1 MSHDTPVAIAIPV
14 LDRPAQIGPAIEAA
28 LAQSHPDCLVIAIDD
43 GSKGGAA
50 GATWAA
56 MRRFA
61 PHPRV
66 ALIRLARNLGTG
78 RAKNVAIALA
88 GRRAISFHDSD
99 DRPHTDKLLR
109 QSRVLALRGLR
120 GDAGL
125 NWGVIGRAA
134 GAELQ
139 IGAVFCHHDLILPDG
154 SRRTIRREISMVD
167 DLFPNAQP
175 EPAAGDWLHINSG
188 LFAPAVFRELGGY
201 ADSIE
206 EDRDLRNRLLMSGQ
220 ILRVIEEPL
229 LTKIE
234 TAGSLTLSPETGY
247 DSPRRRAD
255 RHAIWR
261 AVEDWFATRRI
272 APRPI
277 DLPHDCLAEITNP
290 AALALSEAAM
300 TAPCRAMLAAMLS
313 AMLAEAP
320 ASPRPAAGSSFPP
333 PRSGRSAAGPTAE
346 IEAAL

>member
-1 MSHDTPVAIAIPV
+1 MGHDLPVAVAIPV
-14 LDRPAQIGPAIEAA
+14 LDRPAQISPAIESA

-43 GSKGGAA
+43 GSKGGAN

-61 PHPRV
+61 QHPRV
-66 ALIRLARNLGTG
+66 ALIRLGRNLGTG
-78 RAKNVAIALA
+78 QAKNVAITLA
-88 GRRAISFHDSD
+88 GKRAISFHDSD
-99 DRPHTDKLLR
+99 DRPHPDKLLR
-109 QSRVLALRGLR
+109 QSRTLALRGLR

-125 NWGVIGRAA
+125 NWRVIGRAA

-154 SRRTIRREISMVD
+154 TRRTIRREISMVD

-175 EPAAGDWLHINSG
+175 EPAEGDWLHINSG

-201 ADSIE
+201 ADSVE

-261 AVEDWFATRRI
+261 AVEDWFATRQI
-272 APRPI
+272 APRAI
-277 DLPHDCLAEITNP
+277 DLPPDAIAEIVNP
-290 AALALSEAAM
+290 HLLALSDALM
-300 TAPCRAMLAAMLS
+300 TAPCRAMLARALPDGV
-313 AMLAEAP
+313 ARHEDTRQGA
-320 ASPRPAAGSSFPP
+320 
-333 PRSGRSAAGPTAE
+333 
-346 IEAAL
+346 EAAL

>member
-1 MSHDTPVAIAIPV
+1 M
-14 LDRPAQIGPAIEAA
+14 
-28 LAQSHPDCLVIAIDD
+28 
-43 GSKGGAA
+43 
-50 GATWAA
+50 
-56 MRRFA
+56 
-61 PHPRV
+61 
-66 ALIRLARNLGTG
+66 
-78 RAKNVAIALA
+78 
-88 GRRAISFHDSD
+88 
-99 DRPHTDKLLR
+99 
-109 QSRVLALRGLR
+109 
-120 GDAGL
+120 
-125 NWGVIGRAA
+125 GVIGRAA

-201 ADSIE
+201 ADSVE

-320 ASPRPAAGSSFPP
+320 ASRAPLRVPLSRRPAPAAPRRAPP
-333 PRSGRSAAGPTAE
+333 PRSKRPSEGQSRPNPVTRGRRALSLQSQFGRRAAISACRRRKASRE
-346 IEAAL
+346 YV